1 MVAFTRQIFCGP
13 TAREDWRETTC
24 RLFKTQDVSVGDPMA
39 FRGDI
44 FHARIGGLDLSRVV
58 SNREWGR
65 RTARRVAEDP
75 QDTIMLVHVTKGSVA
90 LKQGRSDRQIDPDTV
105 TLYRANQPFEWQHT
119 TDTVVRNIAIPD
131 AMLRNRIRT
140 VDQLIGRRFD
150 CSAALWRVTSDF
162 VASTLAQAAA
172 IPKGAQHRLAAQ
184 IVDLVALS
192 LTSAD
197 RPSFEET
204 SSRAALHARCKDI
217 ILGRLWDDQLDP
229 QTVADAAGLSVRS
242 LHRLFNEHGHT
253 VRDFITQS
261 RLNAS
266 WAELANPAS
275 RHLPIA
281 EIAARCGYRS
291 PSHFATAFK
300 ALFGVTP
307 RECRN
312 RA

>member
-1 MVAFTRQIFCGP
+1 MVAFTRQIFSGP
-13 TAREDWRETTC
+13 TAREDWRETTS

-44 FHARIGGLDLSRVV
+44 LHARVGGLDLSRVV

-65 RTARRVAEDP
+65 RTARRVADDSE
-75 QDTIMLVHVTKGSVA
+75 DTIMLVHVTKGTVV
-90 LKQGRSDRQIDPDTV
+90 LNQGRRDRTIERDTL
-105 TLYRANQPFEWQHT
+105 TLYRANQPFEWQHA

-131 AMLRNRIRT
+131 AMLRNRVRA
-140 VDQLIGRRFD
+140 VDQFIGRPFD

-162 VASTLAQAAA
+162 VGSVLQQAAA
-172 IPKGAQHRLAAQ
+172 IPKGTQHRLAAQ

-197 RPSFEET
+197 KPSFDET
-204 SSRAALHARCKDI
+204 SSRAAIHSRCKDI

-229 QTVADAAGLSVRS
+229 QMVADNAGLSVRS
-242 LHRLFNEHGHT
+242 LHRLFSERGHT
-253 VRDFITQS
+253 VGDFITHS
-261 RLNAS
+261 RLDAS

-275 RHLPIA
+275 QHLSIA
-281 EIAARCGYRS
+281 EIAARCGYRN

-307 RECRN
+307 RER
-312 RA
+312 RSKV